1 MLIPLNQIRLNKLNA
16 NVMSDEA
23 FKKLKANIQ
32 RQKKYPSLIVRK
44 IGVPPTEFDR
54 KNTIGE
60 LKGYRL
66 IDGQYRKQALEELN
80 YKEAECEVWDI
91 DDKTEMLL
99 LATLNE
105 LKGNP
110 DLTKRAILLH
120 TLEIVGLARENLLKL
135 IPEDN
140 RRLDFILSL
149 IKEKEDLKGIT
160 DEVQLKNLAVERERD
175 MLREKF
181 IQEGIDPETAEAMAD
196 VYAFKKYVP
205 APKTPLKGKK
215 INVRLFLIF
224 FFDNEKD
231 FKLACDFFE
240 AGEKGEKEP
249 NTKKLLDLIKKNGNN
264 KFN

>member
-1 MLIPLNQIRLNKLNA
+1 MLIPLNQLHQNKLNA
-16 NVMSDEA
+16 NVMTDEA

-32 RQKKYPSLIVRK
+32 RQKGKYPSLIVRK
-44 IGVPPTEFDR
+44 IGVPPTDFDK
-54 KNTIGE
+54 KNTVGE
-60 LKGYRL
+60 LKGYRI

-80 YKEAECEVWDI
+80 YEKAECEVWDI

-105 LKGNP
+105 LKGTP

-120 TLEIVGLARENLLKL
+120 TLEIIGIARENLLKL

-140 RRLDFILSL
+140 RRLDFVLSL
-149 IKEKEDLKGIT
+149 VEKRKDLEGIT
-160 DEVQLKNLAVERERD
+160 DEVQLRNIAIEKERD

-181 IQEGIDPETAEAMAD
+181 IQEGIDPKTAEAMAD
-196 VYAFKKYVP
+196 IYAFKKYVP
-205 APKTPLKGKK
+205 VPKTPLKGKK

-249 NTKKLLDLIKKNGNN
+249 NTKKLLELIKKYESNLS
-264 KFN
+264 